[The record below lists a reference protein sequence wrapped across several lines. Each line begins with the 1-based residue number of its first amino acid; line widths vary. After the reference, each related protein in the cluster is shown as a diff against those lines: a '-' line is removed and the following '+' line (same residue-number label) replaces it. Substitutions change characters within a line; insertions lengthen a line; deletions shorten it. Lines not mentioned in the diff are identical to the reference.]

1 LGQKHALPR
10 CSIAVRFTSINGHQ
24 HQWRCACGSPND
36 HVANYMQLHLV
47 TAGAIFRISIRYFIR
62 ATISRCTSLSILNK
76 SFKIGAEVTIP
87 AAGAEGVLV
96 TQGGRFNGW
105 GLYLLA
111 GKPVFH
117 YDTVGVY
124 RYTVAGPDRLSP
136 GSHTILVDFKYDG
149 GGLGKGGTATLIV
162 DGRQVTQGRI
172 ERTIPFRISADE
184 TLDIGEDTGTPV
196 SEDYQVPFK
205 FSGDVKKVAIQLT
218 DAALSAE
225 DEAEIRRIRAEIG
238 LSE

>member
-1 LGQKHALPR
+1 
-10 CSIAVRFTSINGHQ
+10 
-24 HQWRCACGSPND
+24 
-36 HVANYMQLHLV
+36 M
-47 TAGAIFRISIRYFIR
+47 
-62 ATISRCTSLSILNK
+62 
-76 SFKIGAEVTIP
+76 
-87 AAGAEGVLV
+87 LV

-117 YDTVGVY
+117 YNTVGVY

-136 GSHTILVDFKYDG
+136 GNHTILVDFNYDG
-149 GGLGKGGTATLIV
+149 RGLGKGGSATLMV
-162 DGRQVTQGRI
+162 DGKQVAQGRI

-205 FSGDVKKVAIQLT
+205 FTGALKKVAIQLT
-218 DAALSAE
+218 DATLSPE
-225 DEAEIRRIRAEIG
+225 DEAEIRKMKAEIG